1 MSAMTTSAAPA
12 PAPAAAPS
20 DAADA
25 AADAAS
31 AARSAAVP
39 KLAEDEDCGFCAY
52 MRAGPCGETFT
63 AWEDCVKLHQERNED
78 FAKKCVG
85 ATQGVWVYGVDG
97 DHIVAL
103 MADGGHYAM
112 DSRDR
117 DARFAELPTLVEKVL
132 DRCGQIPVCGVV
144 RGQGFG
150 RRDVQLRLDHAHVLR
165 VLGGELVLDLQPE
178 LCVLVQLI
186 L

>member
-1 MSAMTTSAAPA
+1 MTTSAAPA

-20 DAADA
+20 EAADA

-85 ATQGVWVYGVDG
+85 ATQALAFNPALPEYLASADG
-97 DHIVAL
+97 DGVRVWELGVGLRSERAGERKAL
-103 MADGGHYAM
+103 GRLAASDTSADA
-112 DSRDR
+112 
-117 DARFAELPTLVEKVL
+117 ARAL
-132 DRCGQIPVCGVV
+132 
-144 RGQGFG
+144 
-150 RRDVQLRLDHAHVLR
+150 RRR
-165 VLGGELVLDLQPE
+165 
-178 LCVLVQLI
+178 
-186 L
+186 

>member
-85 ATQGVWVYGVDG
+85 ATQALTTCMAAHKDYYDLPDMTGGG
-97 DHIVAL
+97 D
-103 MADGGHYAM
+103 
-112 DSRDR
+112 DSG
-117 DARFAELPTLVEKVL
+117 DAQEE
-132 DRCGQIPVCGVV
+132 
-144 RGQGFG
+144 
-150 RRDVQLRLDHAHVLR
+150 RREAA
-165 VLGGELVLDLQPE
+165 
-178 LCVLVQLI
+178 
-186 L
+186 